1 MSNNCLIDPEFVV
14 RNLTNFTNGYLNDTH
29 TIPMNTA
36 RLAAIYRDDGKLY
49 YTILY
54 IILLYIVYCL
64 TIYIL

>member
-49 YTILY
+49 YILY
-54 IILLYIVYCL
+54 YIIYYTALYCL
-64 TIYIL
+64 LP